1 MKTLKFLPLLAA
13 ATLLAPGGLLAQT
26 TRTWDRGAS
35 TDVLNTAANW
45 SGDAVPAS
53 TSAVVGGR
61 QDASFNG
68 SVTGPLSL
76 TYGAAFG
83 GSFGVGLV
91 MTANQ
96 TNSLN
101 IANSAATKQTF
112 RLVNS
117 TSSTVGGIQL
127 AAGAGALTIGAAGTN
142 NPITLALGQGST
154 ALNYYFA
161 NNSANTA
168 TIEENVIIEMGGG
181 HNASLI
187 FSAGNWNVKGVVHN
201 LSGTANEGSLA
212 VNAGT
217 VTLSGNNTGH
227 FDVFVNGG
235 ILNFSAANNLGVGT
249 DNIRIGQTTTTGKL
263 VYNGASAATIS
274 RQIDLGNGSGAGDTG
289 GSIIDNDGVGVLTF
303 DNAAFNKVG
312 NTGTNVNRVLTLG
325 GTNTGANTISGV
337 IANND
342 DGNVSINKAGTG
354 KWVLSGDNTL
364 TGGVTV
370 SEGTLVV
377 GHDNA
382 LGTGT
387 INLRADATNEVARLQ
402 SDGTDRTFTN
412 AVTFGG
418 AEAATANYLGG
429 AGTGKLTFNGA
440 INWGSA
446 AKTYTIDGSTVEFGG
461 AWTGNSGTEANG
473 IAGTDTATSIVIL
486 NGDRGTAVKQIDIGN
501 SVTVRA
507 NHANSFGS
515 DNTEPLN
522 ILGTTNTGVVELINN
537 ITLARTLSVQGRD
550 LANANVAVRNLSGTN
565 TIDLSV
571 GASGERYNIESTAGN
586 LTISNVTGSTGNRNL
601 FVTGAGNVTLADWAG
616 RNDLTMN
623 GSGTLTMG
631 GTASSLSGTATVN
644 SGTLFLNAVG
654 GVGALS
660 ATGGLVIDNNATVV
674 TTGGGNSIGTNT
686 AVTVNTGGL
695 LDMRKNNIIGAL
707 AGGGTV
713 RNTTTTDYTLT
724 VNNDGGTSS
733 FGGVIE
739 QGSTGKINLAKN
751 GNGTL
756 TLTGTNTYTGST
768 TVQAGLLVVNGD
780 SSSAIGRLDVA
791 AGATLGG
798 SGTLGGA
805 TTINSGAF
813 HSPGNSPGVQTF
825 TSGLTY
831 SNGSTFV
838 WELTGNTD
846 SGRGTVFDG
855 VNVSGGTLTI
865 NGGVTNNLVF
875 NGAGSTVSWSDA
887 FWDSNQQWLVFDNAS
902 LPTVS
907 SNVFVTIN
915 VGLDS
920 ISQSLTSVR
929 SGSSFSWDTIGS
941 DVYLTYAIPEP
952 STYALL
958 ALAAAALGVCVR
970 RRRDNRPSLPALASS
985 RPALHEESSRIMES

>member
-1 MKTLKFLPLLAA
+1 MKTLKFLSLLAA
-13 ATLLAPGGLLAQT
+13 TALLAPGGLFAQT
-26 TRTWDRGAS
+26 TRTWDGS
-35 TDVLNTAANW
+35 TDNNLSTAANW
-45 SGDAVPAS
+45 TPDGAIGNTTIATWDGSVLGNLS
-53 TSAVVGGR
+53 L
-61 QDASFNG
+61 SFNASLGGTTG
-68 SVTGPLSL
+68 SGIAMTAAQTGSL
-76 TYGAAFG
+76 TIQN
-83 GSFGVGLV
+83 S
-91 MTANQ
+91 TAS
-96 TNSLN
+96 SLN
-101 IANSAATKQTF
+101 I
-112 RLVNS
+112 RLDD
-117 TSSTVGGIQL
+117 TTTYGINI
-127 AAGAGALTIGAAGTN
+127 ASGAGAFTLGAAGTA
-142 NPITLALGQGST
+142 NPIQLVLGSEAAPNLKT
-154 ALNYYFA
+154 YTFV

-168 TIEENVIIEMGGG
+168 TIQENVNIVQGSTHTATLNFDGTG
-181 HNASLI
+181 S
-187 FSAGNWNVKGVVHN
+187 WDVKGYFTKLGNTSTVGSVGILGGSVV
-201 LSGTANEGSLA
+201 S
-212 VNAGT
+212 
-217 VTLSGNNTGH
+217 LSGNNTI
-227 FDVFVNGG
+227 GG
-235 ILNFSAANNLGVGT
+235 GM
-249 DNIRIGQTTTTGKL
+249 D
-263 VYNGASAATIS
+263 
-274 RQIDLGNGSGAGDTG
+274 
-289 GSIIDNDGVGVLTF
+289 IDN
-303 DNAAFNKVG
+303 
-312 NTGTNVNRVLTLG
+312 GT
-325 GTNTGANTISGV
+325 
-337 IANND
+337 
-342 DGNVSINKAGTG
+342 
-354 KWVLSGDNTL
+354 
-364 TGGVTV
+364 
-370 SEGTLVV
+370 VV
-377 GHDNA
+377 VKHANA

-387 INLRADATNEVARLQ
+387 INLSADATNEVARLQ
-402 SDGTDRTFTN
+402 SDGTARTWTN

-418 AEAATANYLGG
+418 TDGGAMNYLGG
-429 AGTGKLTFNGA
+429 AGTGDLTFSGGV
-440 INWGSA
+440 NWGSA
-446 AKTYTIDGSTVEFGG
+446 TKTYTIDGSTVTFGG
-461 AWTGNSGTEANG
+461 AWTGDSVTAINV

-486 NGDRGTAVKQIDIGN
+486 NGDRGTAAKQIDIGDN
-501 SVTVRA
+501 VTVRA
-507 NHANSFGS
+507 NHTNSFGS
-515 DNTEPLN
+515 NNTEPLN
-522 ILGTTNTGVVELINN
+522 ILGGAAVSVVELTNG
-537 ITLARTLSVQGRD
+537 ITLARTLSLKGRSTET
-550 LANANVAVRNLSGTN
+550 VALRSAGNNSVALSVAAGGTN
-565 TIDLSV
+565 
-571 GASGERYNIESTAGN
+571 YNIESTSGN
-586 LTISNVTGSTGNRNL
+586 LTISSVGGTADNQRNL

-623 GSGTLTMG
+623 GTGTLTMG
-631 GTASSLSGTATVN
+631 GGTNVTSLTGTATVN
-644 SGTLFLNAVG
+644 SGTLFLNAAS

-674 TTGGGNSIGTNT
+674 TTGGGNSIGTTT

-713 RNTTTTDYTLT
+713 RNTSATDYTLT

-875 NGAGSTVSWSDA
+875 NGAGSTVSWSDT
-887 FWDSNQQWLVFDNAS
+887 FWASNQQWLVFDNAS

>member
-35 TDVLNTAANW
+35 TDVLTTAANW
-45 SGDAVPAS
+45 SGDVVPAS
-53 TSAVVGGR
+53 TGATAGTR
-61 QDASFNG
+61 QDASFDG
-68 SVTGPLSL
+68 SVAGTLNL

-83 GSFGVGLV
+83 GIFGVGLV
-91 MTANQ
+91 MTAGQ
-96 TNSLN
+96 TSALN
-101 IANSAATKQTF
+101 IANSAGTAQTL
-112 RLVNS
+112 RIVNS
-117 TSSTVGGIQL
+117 TAATVGGIQL
-127 AAGAGALTIGAAGTN
+127 ASGAGALTIGAAGTN

-168 TIEENVIIEMGGG
+168 TIEENVTISKGGN
-181 HNASLI
+181 HTATLI
-187 FSAGNWNVKGVVHN
+187 FDGTGSWNVKGVVGA
-201 LSGTANEGSLA
+201 LSGTAGAGNVSIFGGSA
-212 VNAGT
+212 
-217 VTLSGNNTGH
+217 VTLSGNNTYAG
-227 FDVFVNGG
+227 
-235 ILNFSAANNLGVGT
+235 GT
-249 DNIRIGQTTTTGKL
+249 D
-263 VYNGASAATIS
+263 
-274 RQIDLGNGSGAGDTG
+274 
-289 GSIIDNDGVGVLTF
+289 IDN
-303 DNAAFNKVG
+303 
-312 NTGTNVNRVLTLG
+312 GT
-325 GTNTGANTISGV
+325 
-337 IANND
+337 
-342 DGNVSINKAGTG
+342 
-354 KWVLSGDNTL
+354 
-364 TGGVTV
+364 
-370 SEGTLVV
+370 VV
-377 GHDNA
+377 VKHANA

-387 INLRADATNEVARLQ
+387 INLSADATNEVARLQ
-402 SDGTDRTFTN
+402 SDGTARTWTN

-418 AEAATANYLGG
+418 TDGGAMNYLGG
-429 AGTGKLTFNGA
+429 AGTGDLTFSGGV
-440 INWGSA
+440 NWGSGT
-446 AKTYTIDGSTVEFGG
+446 KTTTIDSSKVTFSGE
-461 AWTGNSGTEANG
+461 WTGASAANINT
-473 IAGTDTATSIVIL
+473 IAGTDTATSLVIL
-486 NGDRGTAVKQIDIGN
+486 DGNRGTAAKQIDIGDN
-501 SVTVRA
+501 VTVRA

-515 DNTEPLN
+515 DNTEPLG
-522 ILGTTNTGVVELINN
+522 ILGGAAVSVVELTNG
-537 ITLARTLSVQGRD
+537 ITLARTLSLKGRSTET
-550 LANANVAVRNLSGTN
+550 VALRSAGNNSVALSVAAGGTN
-565 TIDLSV
+565 
-571 GASGERYNIESTAGN
+571 YNIESTSGN
-586 LTISNVTGSTGNRNL
+586 LTISSVGGTADNQRNL

-674 TTGGGNSIGTNT
+674 TTGSGNSIGTTT